1 MTPCGSEPPAL
12 PLPGLKGGPGE
23 GHLPTH
29 VPRDCAQAH
38 PIAGRHW
45 PGQASHS
52 SGPQPPECFV
62 TTKMGSHGPDDVPVG
77 SGEPSSHGSGH
88 GRNAQ
93 QVCPPAT
100 HPRLPSIQHHPCLHL
115 LQEDPTPLPGVGKA
129 RPGPPTAEG
138 LSWKGP
144 LESGGPQPQMHMNK
158 DEVVAVAA
166 GRRGG
171 ARVPS
176 HHQGGSSQ
184 EGEAACKKAAPHGQH
199 LPARPQEDPRKHKA
213 CSGIFT

>member
-1 MTPCGSEPPAL
+1 MWLRAPGSAPPGARGR
-12 PLPGLKGGPGE
+12 PRGGAPPNPRAQGLHP
-23 GHLPTH
+23 
-29 VPRDCAQAH
+29 AQ

-52 SGPQPPECFV
+52 SGPQPPECFA
-62 TTKMGSHGPDDVPVG
+62 TTQMGSHGPDDVPVG
-77 SGEPSSHGSGH
+77 SGEPSSHRSGH
-88 GRNAQ
+88 GHNAQ

-100 HPRLPSIQHHPCLHL
+100 HPGLPSVQHHPCLHL
-115 LQEDPTPLPGVGKA
+115 LPEDPTPLPRVGKA

-144 LESGGPQPQMHMNK
+144 LESGGPQPQIHMNK
-158 DEVVAVAA
+158 DEVVAVTA

-176 HHQGGSSQ
+176 DHQGGLSQ
-184 EGEAACKKAAPHGQH
+184 EGEAARKKAAPHGQH